1 MLEKELYTET
11 LLQGTACESVAI
23 DNLIFSCVVIK
34 VHMSPI
40 FHRIDINFI
49 IKVADF
55 GLSESMYS
63 KTYFRQDKD
72 QSVKL
77 PLKWLAPEALT
88 EGVFSEKS
96 DVVCHLLSTIHSLMH
111 HCSQFV
117 QCEVYALAH

>member
-1 MLEKELYTET
+1 MILRNGRNK
-11 LLQGTACESVAI
+11 LQY
-23 DNLIFSCVVIK
+23 
-34 VHMSPI
+34 HMYPI

-77 PLKWLAPEALT
+77 PVKWLAPESLT

-96 DVVCHLLSTIHSLMH
+96 DVVSYI
-111 HCSQFV
+111 
-117 QCEVYALAH
+117 